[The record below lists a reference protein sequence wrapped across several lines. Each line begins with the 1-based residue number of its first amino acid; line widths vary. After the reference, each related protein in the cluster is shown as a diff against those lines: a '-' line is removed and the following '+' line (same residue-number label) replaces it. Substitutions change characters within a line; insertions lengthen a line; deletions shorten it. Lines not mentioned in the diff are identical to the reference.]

1 MLNQGRVFYIVPL
14 PCQPFIF
21 RRFRFRKPP
30 KNCPAYC
37 LFRGAHS
44 TLNRLPV
51 NRFLKNLSNFF
62 FSAFKQLSLRLYPF
76 SVASPSSEMR
86 ILQTSAEESTANLKF
101 FQIGR
106 NQPYFT
112 RQ

>member
-1 MLNQGRVFYIVPL
+1 
-14 PCQPFIF
+14 
-21 RRFRFRKPP
+21 PP

-51 NRFLKNLSNFF
+51 NRFLKILSKFF
-62 FSAFKQLSLRLYPF
+62 FNAFKQLSLRLYLF

-106 NQPYFT
+106 NQPHFT